1 MTNKTVLLELLNLNQ
16 LVDER
21 VIEALKRLD
30 QIDDLALWYEG
41 FDPIPLLQG
50 LASHQ
55 LKQALEASA
64 LSYYNDHEYVA
75 FMRLWQDI
83 NAEAQ
88 RQMLCDIAGLA
99 APSLIDAM

>member
-41 FDPIPLLQG
+41 LDPIPLLQG
-50 LASHQ
+50 LP
-55 LKQALEASA
+55 
-64 LSYYNDHEYVA
+64 V
-75 FMRLWQDI
+75 
-83 NAEAQ
+83 
-88 RQMLCDIAGLA
+88 
-99 APSLIDAM
+99 PSLIDTM

>member
-21 VIEALKRLD
+21 VIEALRRLD

-41 FDPIPLLQG
+41 FNPIPLLQG

-64 LSYYNDHEYVA
+64 LCHYNDHEYVA
-75 FMRLWQDI
+75 FMRLWQDV

-88 RQMLCDIAGLA
+88 RQLLCDIAGLA
-99 APSLIDAM
+99 APSLINAM

>member
-1 MTNKTVLLELLNLNQ
+1 MTNRTVLLELLNLNQ

-21 VIEALKRLD
+21 VIEALRRLD

-41 FDPIPLLQG
+41 FNPIPLLQG

-64 LSYYNDHEYVA
+64 LCHYNDHEYVA
-75 FMRLWQDI
+75 FMRLWQDV

-88 RQMLCDIAGLA
+88 RQLLCDIVGLA
-99 APSLIDAM
+99 APSLINAM

>member
-41 FDPIPLLQG
+41 LDPIPLLQG
-50 LASHQ
+50 LP
-55 LKQALEASA
+55 
-64 LSYYNDHEYVA
+64 V
-75 FMRLWQDI
+75 
-83 NAEAQ
+83 
-88 RQMLCDIAGLA
+88 
-99 APSLIDAM
+99 PSLTDTM